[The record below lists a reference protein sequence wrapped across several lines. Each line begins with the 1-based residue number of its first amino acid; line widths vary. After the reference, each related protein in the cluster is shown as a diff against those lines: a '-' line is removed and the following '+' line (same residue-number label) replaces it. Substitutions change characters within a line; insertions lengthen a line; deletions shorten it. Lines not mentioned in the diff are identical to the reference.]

1 MLWWK
6 DPMSSSTISTGTFK
20 MAGLPW
26 FAMVCGVALL
36 LGFAMADVPYIVG
49 LEDGTGMGYPTSS
62 SRRASISQPCHGTKL
77 VYIYNY
83 LM

>member
-1 MLWWK
+1 
-6 DPMSSSTISTGTFK
+6 

-36 LGFAMADVPYIVG
+36 GFVMADGPYIVG
-49 LEDGTGMGYPTSS
+49 LEDVAGMGYPTSS

-77 VYIYNY
+77 VYIYIHNY